1 MQKLLKIYIVAVVI
15 SLLLCCLS
23 VTVGAAEYQDTLR
36 VGIYY
41 GGSTV
46 SSLNLESD
54 AGFALGYTT
63 GRDFYLFDKT
73 DVGEIT
79 VSQRAEGTHHVLYF
93 SSEDVE
99 EFTQELAELRDSDED
114 VFPAYYDSMY
124 CILSGTFETL
134 NDAQWEAENGALEG
148 TAISLSSD
156 AFYITDSFDDTILF
170 VSDHPSHN
178 PAVFTADSKYAAD
191 PEGDEDFEDADS
203 LITISGSVSGTYRG
217 GFECSKRAESGL
229 TVVNIIPVED
239 YLYSVVCREMSSSWH
254 VEALKV
260 QAVCA
265 RNFALGRINYH
276 KQYGFDVC
284 RTVCCQAYSS
294 TADQSKSVHTAVD
307 ETRGE
312 LLFYKDELVQAVYSS
327 SMGSSTENVK
337 NVWGS
342 SFPYLVSVENPYEDT
357 ENIYNGKWEKTLTT
371 KRATEI
377 MANAGYNIGEVVSI
391 TAVEY
396 SDAGRVLKLKVKG
409 TKGEHTFERERCRTI
424 FSEVTYSQKYTVQ
437 KGGAH
442 TYSEVKVISGTGTSN
457 KVLDSVSILSGND
470 ASTTVSGD
478 FVATDGK
485 TKKTYKTIKSNI
497 DPNTYVFT
505 GEGWGHGVGMSQY
518 GAKGMAEA
526 GFDYEEILTHYYTG
540 THLEQAY

>member
-1 MQKLLKIYIVAVVI
+1 MQKLLKIYIAVI
-15 SLLLCCLS
+15 CLTLSLCCLS
-23 VTVGAAEYQDTLR
+23 VTAGAKEYQDTLR

-46 SSLNLESD
+46 SSLNIKSD
-54 AGFALGYTT
+54 TGFALGYTT
-63 GRDFYLFDKT
+63 GRDFYKFDKT
-73 DVGEIT
+73 DVEKVT
-79 VSQRAEGTHHVLYF
+79 VSQKTSATHHILCF
-93 SSEDVE
+93 SSDDKD
-99 EFTQELAELRDSDED
+99 EFNEKLAELRSFGEE
-114 VFPAYYDSMY
+114 VFTAYYDSRY
-124 CILSGTFETL
+124 CILAGTFDTL
-134 NDAQWEAENGALEG
+134 NDAQWAAENSTLTGDVI
-148 TAISLSSD
+148 TLSAN
-156 AFYITDSFDDTILF
+156 AFYITDTGNGTILF
-170 VSDHPSHN
+170 ASDHQSHN
-178 PAVFTADSKYAAD
+178 PAVFPADT
-191 PEGDEDFEDADS
+191 EDTDA
-203 LITISGSVSGTYRG
+203 LLTISGSAGGTYRG

-239 YLYSVVCREMSSSWH
+239 YLYSVVCREMSPSWP
-254 VEALKV
+254 VDALKV

-265 RNFALGRINYH
+265 RNFSLGRINYH

-294 TADQSKSVHTAVD
+294 TADQSQNVHTAVD

-312 LLFYKDELVQAVYSS
+312 LLFYKDDLVQAVYSS

-396 SDAGRVLKLKVKG
+396 TDAGRVLKLKVKG
-409 TKGEHTFERERCRTI
+409 TNGEHTFERERCRTI
-424 FSEVTYSQKYTVQ
+424 FSEATYSQKYTVV
-437 KGGAH
+437 KGGAS
-442 TYSEVKVISGTGTSN
+442 TYSEVKVISGTGTEN
-457 KVLDSVSILSGND
+457 KVLDNVSILS
-470 ASTTVSGD
+470 STNTATMISGD
-478 FVATDGK
+478 FVATNGK
-485 TKKTYKTIKSNI
+485 TKKTYKTVTSGI
-497 DPNTYVFT
+497 DPDTYVFT

>member
-1 MQKLLKIYIVAVVI
+1 MQKLLRIYIIVLCI
-15 SLLLCCLS
+15 TLIMCCLS
-23 VTVGAAEYQDTLR
+23 ITAGATEYQDTLR

-41 GGSTV
+41 GDSTV
-46 SSLNLESD
+46 SSLNLKSD
-54 AGFALGYTT
+54 SGFALGYTT
-63 GRDFYLFDKT
+63 GRDFYEFDTT
-73 DVGEIT
+73 DIKQVT
-79 VSQRAEGTHHVLYF
+79 VLQKKNATHHILCF
-93 SSEDVE
+93 SSDDKD
-99 EFTQELAELRDSDED
+99 EFTEKLAELRSFGEE
-114 VFPAYYDSMY
+114 VFTAYYGSRY
-124 CILSGTFETL
+124 CIFAGTFDTL
-134 NDAQWEAENGALEG
+134 NDAQWAAANSTLTGDVI
-148 TAISLSSD
+148 TLSAN
-156 AFYITDSFDDTILF
+156 AFYITDTVNGTILF
-170 VSDHPSHN
+170 ASDHKNHN
-178 PAVFTADSKYAAD
+178 PAVFTAETA
-191 PEGDEDFEDADS
+191 DADA
-203 LITISGSVSGTYRG
+203 LLTISGSAGGTYRG
-217 GFECSKRAESGL
+217 GFECSKIGESGL
-229 TVVNIIPVED
+229 TVVNIVPVED
-239 YLYSVVCREMSSSWH
+239 YLYSVVCREMSSSWP

-294 TADQSKSVHTAVD
+294 DADQSASVHTAVD

-312 LLFYKDELVQAVYSS
+312 LLFYNKELVQAVYSS

-396 SDAGRVLKLKVKG
+396 SDAGRVLKLMVKG
-409 TKGEHTFERERCRTI
+409 TNGEHTFERERCRTI
-424 FSEVTYSQKYTVQ
+424 FSEATYSQKYTVE
-437 KGGAH
+437 KGGAS
-442 TYSEVKVISGTGTSN
+442 TYPEVKVISGTEITIR
-457 KVLDSVSILSGND
+457 VLDNVSILSSGNT
-470 ASTTVSGD
+470 ATVVSGD
-478 FVATDGK
+478 FVATDGN
-485 TKKTYKTIKSNI
+485 TKKTYKTIKSGI
-497 DPNTYVFT
+497 DPDTYVFT

-540 THLEQAY
+540 THLEKAY

>member
-1 MQKLLKIYIVAVVI
+1 MQKLLKIYIVAVI
-15 SLLLCCLS
+15 ITLILCCLS
-23 VTVGAAEYQDTLR
+23 MTAGAAEYQDTLR

-41 GGSTV
+41 GSSTV
-46 SSLNLESD
+46 DSLNLESD
-54 AGFALGYTT
+54 AGFVLGYTT
-63 GRDFYLFDKT
+63 GRDFYEFDKT
-73 DVGEIT
+73 DVDEVT
-79 VSQRAEGTHHVLYF
+79 VSQKASATHHILCYSF
-93 SSEDVE
+93 DNEED
-99 EFTQELAELRDSDED
+99 FTEKLTELRDLGENI
-114 VFPAYYDSMY
+114 FPAYYDSRY

-134 NDAQWEAENGALEG
+134 NDAKWETENGSLGG
-148 TAISLSSD
+148 TAIRLSAN
-156 AFYITDSFDDTILF
+156 AFYVTDSNNGTVLF
-170 VSDHPSHN
+170 VSDHSSHN
-178 PAVFTADSKYAAD
+178 PAIFTSDA
-191 PEGDEDFEDADS
+191 EDTDA
-203 LITISGSVSGTYRG
+203 LLTISGSAGGTYRG
-217 GFECSKRAESGL
+217 GFECSKRAENGL
-229 TVVNIIPVED
+229 TVVNIVPVED
-239 YLYSVVCREMSSSWH
+239 YLYSVVCREMSSSWP

-294 TADQSKSVHTAVD
+294 AADQSESVHTAVD

-312 LLFYKDELVQAVYSS
+312 LLFYENELVQAVYSS

-409 TKGEHTFERERCRTI
+409 TNGEHTFERERCRTI
-424 FSEVTYSQKYTVQ
+424 FSEATYSQKYTVE
-437 KGGAH
+437 KGGAC
-442 TYSEVKVISGTGTSN
+442 TYSKVKVISGKGISN
-457 KVLDSVSILSGND
+457 KVLDNVSILS
-470 ASTTVSGD
+470 STDTVTVVSGD
-478 FVATDGK
+478 FVTTDGN
-485 TKKTYKTIKSNI
+485 TKKTYKTIKSGV
-497 DPNTYVFT
+497 DPDTYVFI